1 MSYKILLLLSGVFFS
16 CTPQHRLS
24 RLVERHPHLVGSF
37 DTALIIR
44 DTFVVPG
51 DTVERIIPVRKW
63 DTVVVEKERIRVRVI
78 TRPDTIEIT
87 GECTS
92 DTVYLDTVIRVAGRQ
107 VTVAKRELPLWSKI
121 ALVGLAFV
129 CVVLVLKIALR

>member
-1 MSYKILLLLSGVFFS
+1 M
-16 CTPQHRLS
+16 
-24 RLVERHPHLVGSF
+24 GSF

>member
-1 MSYKILLLLSGVFFS
+1 MYCRLLFLLAATFFS
-16 CTPQHRLS
+16 CTPQQRLS